1 MLEQDL
7 NIPVVYPVSKGK
19 GFTLFVSQEITF
31 SSPSV
36 VRLRYIFARR
46 KWMNLSDFLGLI
58 AGLQT

>member
-7 NIPVVYPVSKGK
+7 NLPVVYPVSKGK
-19 GFTLFVSQEITF
+19 EFTLFVSQEITF

-36 VRLRYIFARR
+36 VRLRYIFAR
-46 KWMNLSDFLGLI
+46 KNWMNLSDFLGLI